1 MIELNFQWN
10 TLSEEIRLIIGG
22 MKIMFADYTVSVDT
36 YILI

>member
-10 TLSEEIRLIIGG
+10 TLSEEIRLMLGG
-22 MKIMFADYTVSVDT
+22 MKIMCADYMVSDDT